1 MGMPNQKKRDI
12 MNNIENAMVTDVDA
26 AELQQV
32 EGGMFGLDD
41 CPGWVIVAG
50 ALVGP
55 WVPAYCLIAW
65 L

>member
-1 MGMPNQKKRDI
+1 
-12 MNNIENAMVTDVDA
+12 MNDIENVTLTDVDTD
-26 AELQQV
+26 ELNKV

-50 ALVGP
+50 ALAGP

>member
-1 MGMPNQKKRDI
+1 
-12 MNNIENAMVTDVDA
+12 MNDIENDNVVDVDA
-26 AELQQV
+26 RELEQI

-41 CPGWVIVAG
+41 CPGWVIVGG
-50 ALVGP
+50 ALTGP

>member
-1 MGMPNQKKRDI
+1 
-12 MNNIENAMVTDVDA
+12 MNDIENVELKDVDT
-26 AELQQV
+26 AELATV

-55 WVPAYCLIAW
+55 VVPAYCLIAW